1 MHCDP
6 FSYSQILNGCTLVA
20 AAEGP
25 APDVVSAKLKA
36 KRVIFFIRIPCVR
49 DPLESIEVIW
59 LTVHFMELLVV
70 FQQSW
75 VQ

>member
-1 MHCDP
+1 MW
-6 FSYSQILNGCTLVA
+6 
-20 AAEGP
+20 
-25 APDVVSAKLKA
+25 SAKLKA